1 MFKRNGLITNR
12 ILDSI
17 NHHLYVCPIDSK
29 ELERHIFSR
38 NYLRKNDWARK
49 KYQEMKYEL
58 AIEAN
63 QDRKVYAN
71 LKELKVNE
79 FIDTIIEEEKR
90 THNSA

>member
-1 MFKRNGLITNR
+1 
-12 ILDSI
+12 
-17 NHHLYVCPIDSK
+17 
-29 ELERHIFSR
+29 
-38 NYLRKNDWARK
+38 
-49 KYQEMKYEL
+49 MKYEL